1 MFGEQNNKKKIK
13 NGEKIKANKK
23 DFNGN
28 NHHGSSIHLKFPPA
42 KFPPLFFFLTI
53 FFFYFTSQRKRTGNR
68 RRRRRRT
75 IKEWHFNI

>member
-42 KFPPLFFFLTI
+42 KFPLFFLEN
-53 FFFYFTSQRKRTGNR
+53 FFFV
-68 RRRRRRT
+68 
-75 IKEWHFNI
+75 ILLLKEKGRETDAADVAAL